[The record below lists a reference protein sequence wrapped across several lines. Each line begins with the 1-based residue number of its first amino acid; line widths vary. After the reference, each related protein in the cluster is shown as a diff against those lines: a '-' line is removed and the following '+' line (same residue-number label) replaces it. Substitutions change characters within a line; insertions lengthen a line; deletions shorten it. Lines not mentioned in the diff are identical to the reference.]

1 LYKQFIDGFLREAYS
16 GYPEASQDLCIIT
29 TKDKAAYQNDESDPK
44 QEEARRGALV
54 RTQGGGPMKT
64 PSRPPWSMEF
74 QSPFLG
80 LSPEQVADAISKGFN
95 NTVLETKYCTIID
108 EKSLQDGSAL
118 LMKIGAGRPD
128 DNEPKLVTVRQPFG
142 EVNAALGC
150 YSIGELDPEEHLA
163 GGAPSR

>member
-1 LYKQFIDGFLREAYS
+1 LCKQFIDGFLREAYS
-16 GYPEASQDLCIIT
+16 GYQEASQDLCIIT
-29 TKDKAAYQNDESDPK
+29 TKNKAAYQNDEPDPK

-80 LSPEQVADAISKGFN
+80 LSPEQVAEFVSKELN
-95 NTVLETKYCTIID
+95 DTILETRYCAIID
-108 EKSLQDGSAL
+108 GKSLQDRSAPL
-118 LMKIGAGRPD
+118 VKIGGGRPEYD
-128 DNEPKLVTVRQPFG
+128 EPKLVTVRQPFG